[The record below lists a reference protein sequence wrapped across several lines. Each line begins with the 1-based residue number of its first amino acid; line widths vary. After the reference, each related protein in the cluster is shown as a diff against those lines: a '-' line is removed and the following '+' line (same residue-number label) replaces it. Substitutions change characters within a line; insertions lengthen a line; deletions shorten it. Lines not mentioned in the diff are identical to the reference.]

1 MLHHRHPFSSASA
14 PNPSGAVATMSD
26 SKAGQEAPRPARIL
40 IANDQ
45 EWAARSVETILV
57 AEGYEVQRAYTGRQA
72 LQRAFESPPDLIILD
87 NQMPDLSGAE
97 VCRQLRK
104 DLRIGEATPI
114 LLSTAGPAGRQQR
127 IEAYQ
132 AGAWE
137 FYGQP
142 LDPEILLLKIRIYLD
157 VKAAADRLVDEA
169 LVDDLTGLY
178 NKRGMLRRTD
188 EVLAE
193 ARRNQREVSLITVSL
208 DDQAK
213 ATALE
218 EAGELA
224 RRMGEIVRGSV
235 RAADLVGRI
244 GPLRF
249 AVVSSGSAREGAQK
263 LADRLMIALHAL
275 NGRALDVRTL
285 IHDVPIDE
293 VARADARTL
302 LGQEAG

>member
-1 MLHHRHPFSSASA
+1 MLHHRHPSASA
-14 PNPSGAVATMSD
+14 STQDSSGGVDTMSEAN
-26 SKAGQEAPRPARIL
+26 AGQEAPRPARIL

-104 DLRIGEATPI
+104 DVRIGHATPI

-127 IEAYQ
+127 IEAYRS
-132 AGAWE
+132 GAWE

-208 DDQAK
+208 DDAVK

-249 AVVSSGSAREGAQK
+249 AVVSSGSAKEGAQK
-263 LADRLMIALHAL
+263 LADRLMLALHAL
-275 NGRALDVRTL
+275 NGRAVEVRTL

-293 VARADARTL
+293 VARADAHTL
-302 LGQEAG
+302 LEQGAG

>member
-1 MLHHRHPFSSASA
+1 MPEAGSDAMKSEGHRA
-14 PNPSGAVATMSD
+14 
-26 SKAGQEAPRPARIL
+26 ERIL

-72 LQRAFESPPDLIILD
+72 LQRAFELPPDLIILD

-97 VCRQLRK
+97 VCRQLRA
-104 DLRIGEATPI
+104 DPRVGHATPI

-127 IEAYQ
+127 IEAHQ

-142 LDPEILLLKIRIYLD
+142 LDPELLLHKIRLYLE
-157 VKAAADRLVDEA
+157 VKCAVDRLAEEA
-169 LVDDLTGLY
+169 LVDELTGLY
-178 NKRGMLRRTD
+178 NTRGMLRRTE
-188 EVLAE
+188 EVLAD
-193 ARRNQREVSLITVSL
+193 ARRNQREISLITLVL
-208 DDQAK
+208 DD
-213 ATALE
+213 TPRVEALE
-218 EAGELA
+218 QAGELA

-249 AVVSSGSAREGAQK
+249 AVVSAGSDRGGAER
-263 LADRLMIALHAL
+263 LADRLLTALHSLNNGKGAL
-275 NGRALDVRTL
+275 DIRALV
-285 IHDVPIDE
+285 HDVPLEE
-293 VARADARTL
+293 VARADAKTL
-302 LGQEAG
+302 LTQEAP

>member
-1 MLHHRHPFSSASA
+1 MTDGRVGR
-14 PNPSGAVATMSD
+14 SGERS
-26 SKAGQEAPRPARIL
+26 PRIL

-72 LQRAFESPPDLIILD
+72 LQRAFEHPPDLIILD

-97 VCRQLRK
+97 VCRQLRQ
-104 DLRIGEATPI
+104 DPRVGHATPI

-127 IEAYQ
+127 IEAHQ

-142 LDPEILLLKIRIYLD
+142 LDPELLLLKIRIYLE
-157 VKAAADRLVDEA
+157 VKFTADRLVDEA
-169 LVDDLTGLY
+169 LIDDLTGLY
-178 NKRGMLRRTD
+178 NVRGMLRRT
-188 EVLAE
+188 EELLAD
-193 ARRNQREVSLITVSL
+193 ARRNQREVSLITVVL
-208 DDQAK
+208 DDSPR

-218 EAGELA
+218 EAAVLA

-249 AVVSSGSAREGAQK
+249 AVVSSGSAPEGAQK
-263 LADRLMIALHAL
+263 LADRLVRALHSL
-275 NGRALDVRTL
+275 SNGQGTLDVRAL
-285 IHDVPIDE
+285 VQDVPLE
-293 VARADARTL
+293 AVGQADARTL
-302 LGQEAG
+302 LGSAA